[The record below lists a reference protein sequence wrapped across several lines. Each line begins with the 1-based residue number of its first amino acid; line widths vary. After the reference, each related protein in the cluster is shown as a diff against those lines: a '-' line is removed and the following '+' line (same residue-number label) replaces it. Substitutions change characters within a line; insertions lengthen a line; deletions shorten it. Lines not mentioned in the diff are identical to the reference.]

1 MPEFKPSALSL
12 ALTYLRSEAC
22 WTKTRLAKALGHG
35 WWAFMR
41 TYVVKLGFLDGRLG
55 LALAISNAEGTY
67 YRYMKL
73 WLLQRQ
79 GALRPE

>member
-1 MPEFKPSALSL
+1 
-12 ALTYLRSEAC
+12 
-22 WTKTRLAKALGHG
+22 
-35 WWAFMR
+35 MR

-73 WLLQRQ
+73 WLLQRK
-79 GALRPE
+79 GALGPE